1 MLYQQEYPNPTS
13 RITTA
18 IEKLD
23 LDFVLQDMF
32 KILESLKIVSERIE
46 KISTSLRNFSR
57 SDSDLK
63 MPADLH
69 EGLDSTL
76 MILQHRLKGN
86 SDRPSIEVIIN
97 YGELPEINCYIGQMN
112 QVFMNILANAID
124 ALDEAIAQEKISDSI
139 LQIQITT
146 EVDTEQWAVISIAD
160 NGMGIPESIQQRLFE
175 PLFTTKPVGKGT
187 GLGLSIAHQIVVQK
201 HNGELLVNSQLG
213 KGTEFIIKIPIM
225 SATG

>member
-1 MLYQQEYPNPTS
+1 
-13 RITTA
+13 
-18 IEKLD
+18 
-23 LDFVLQDMF
+23 
-32 KILESLKIVSERIE
+32 
-46 KISTSLRNFSR
+46 
-57 SDSDLK
+57 
-63 MPADLH
+63 
-69 EGLDSTL
+69 
-76 MILQHRLKGN
+76 
-86 SDRPSIEVIIN
+86 
-97 YGELPEINCYIGQMN
+97 MN

>member
-1 MLYQQEYPNPTS
+1 
-13 RITTA
+13 
-18 IEKLD
+18 
-23 LDFVLQDMF
+23 
-32 KILESLKIVSERIE
+32 
-46 KISTSLRNFSR
+46 STSLRNFSR
-57 SDSDLK
+57 LDSDLK

-86 SDRPSIEVIIN
+86 SDRPSIEVIRN
-97 YGELPEINCYIGQMN
+97 YGELPEVDCYIGQMN

-124 ALDEAIAQEKISDSI
+124 ALDEAIAQDKISDSI
-139 LQIQITT
+139 PQIQITT

-187 GLGLSIAHQIVVQK
+187 GLGLSIAHQIVVEK

-213 KGTEFIIKIPIM
+213 QGTEFIIKIPIM